1 MRKSVVIVLLAAV
14 LAAAGWWWLR
24 PKAIDAAAP
33 LAYVPADTPY
43 VMANLEPL
51 PPDLAAMWMLQM
63 GMQRE
68 LLSLQLEQ
76 ARQAL
81 TTAGANGKP
90 MLDLLDAL
98 EAEFGGKTTQE
109 QMALLGLDLAKARYA
124 LYGLGLTPV
133 MRIELAHP
141 EALTQTIARIE
152 TRLGS
157 ALPQAK
163 LGEHTYWQFGPASA
177 PVQGI
182 AAVID
187 GQLVLSATAR
197 NASEAVLRSV
207 LGLDRPAQSLL
218 ASGGLAEIN
227 RAYGFTSTLSAYFD
241 STRALTAV
249 TGAMNPADQAL
260 FAALAIEQP
269 KPDAQCLAEYTALAQ
284 AWPRMVGGYTRLDA
298 DRADALG
305 IFEARKDIATA
316 LMRLRAPMPGLK
328 TITADTPFNLGFSVN
343 LVELPKVVS
352 EWASAID
359 AAPWQCP
366 QLAALNQSAR
376 DAATQANNPALAV
389 AAPLFS
395 GLHAT
400 LSTLQWPADSMIPE
414 FTGRL
419 VVASQNPGSLLGMAK
434 SMLPGL
440 GQAQIPD
447 DGSVVALP
455 QQAGLPI
462 EAPLFAAMQGNALAL
477 GIGSDEQAA
486 LPAFLASDAQDQPLL
501 VIGMTGAFYGQFGE
515 WQLHLL
521 PPGADPAQREQAEKE
536 AKAMA
541 ELYPK
546 LFHRIDARIDVTER
560 GIEMTQKMAMPQ
572 TP

>member
-1 MRKSVVIVLLAAV
+1 MRKSVVVVLLVAV

-24 PKAIDAAAP
+24 PKAVDAAAP
-33 LAYVPADTPY
+33 LAFVPADTPY

-51 PPDLAAMWMLQM
+51 PAELVAISMQQL

-68 LLSLQLEQ
+68 LINLQLEQ

-81 TTAGANGKP
+81 TKAGDSGKP
-90 MLDLLDAL
+90 TLDLLDAL

-109 QMALLGLDLAKARYA
+109 QLTLLGLDPATARFA

-133 MRIELAHP
+133 LRVELAHP
-141 EALTQTIARIE
+141 EALTQSIARIE
-152 TRLGS
+152 ARLGTE
-157 ALPQAK
+157 LPQAK
-163 LGEHTYWQFGPASA
+163 LGEQSYWQFGSATA

-187 GQLVLSATAR
+187 GQLVLSAVAR
-197 NASEAVLRSV
+197 NASEPVLRSV

-218 ASGGLAEIN
+218 ASGGLAELN
-227 RAYGFTSTLSAYFD
+227 RSYGFTSAFSAYLD
-241 STRALTAV
+241 SARALAAV
-249 TGAMNPADQAL
+249 TGDMSAADQAL
-260 FAALAIEQP
+260 FAALAIPQP

-284 AWPRMVGGYTRLDA
+284 AWPRMAGGYSRLDA
-298 DRADALG
+298 GNADALG
-305 IFEARKDIATA
+305 IIEARTDIATA

-352 EWASAID
+352 EWAGAIEK
-359 AAPWQCP
+359 APWQCP
-366 QLAALNQSAR
+366 QLASLNQSAR
-376 DAATQANNPALAV
+376 DAATQTNNPALAV

-395 GLHAT
+395 GLHAV

-419 VVASQNPGSLLGMAK
+419 VVASENPGSLLGMAK

-440 GQAQIPD
+440 GQTQIPD

-455 QQAGLPI
+455 QQSGLPLA
-462 EAPLFAAMQGNALAL
+462 APLFAAMQGHALAL
-477 GIGSDEQAA
+477 GIGSDEQAG
-486 LPAFLASDAQDQPLL
+486 LPAFLASDPQDQPLL
-501 VIGMTGAFYGQFGE
+501 VFGVTGAFYGQFGE
-515 WQLHLL
+515 WQLHML
-521 PPGADPAQREQAEKE
+521 PASADPAQREQAATQ
-536 AKAMA
+536 AKLMA

-546 LFHRIDARIDVTER
+546 LFRRIDVRVDLTAR
-560 GIEMTQKMAMPQ
+560 GIEMTQKVVLPQ